1 VKLQTQMGQEPPE
14 WVRELVSSH
23 LVEAVP
29 KFSKFI
35 HGCAT
40 LLPERVDLIPFW
52 LPQMETDIRKPA
64 THKAQI
70 QRPLASSNSNTA
82 PGTPSDA
89 RSSDQD
95 PVQYTEPVSDDE
107 DADDDRFVGTAVDEA
122 AWAQLPPEA
131 AAEAKAHREELAK
144 SVKATISQQGGATN
158 GDNNGNLVKQ
168 TKEMFPKLTPANLVK
183 LLESRYDREGD
194 RGLNESG
201 EADPNA
207 SGFSVRPGRTEYVS
221 SFRAQ
226 QGKRI
231 AIPVRVEP
239 KVFYANERTTLAWI
253 EFSVVVSAIG
263 IGILSFSDPHD
274 DIALAAAASFTTV
287 ALLAILYTAGMYIWR
302 VYSIRNRRAVT
313 YHDYYGPT
321 ALCAVLLTAVI
332 VNFALRAK
340 QGF

>member
-1 VKLQTQMGQEPPE
+1 LFLSQVALLCYLNESISFLSGYLKWSLSISLFY
-14 WVRELVSSH
+14 RIFD
-23 LVEAVP
+23 
-29 KFSKFI
+29 FS
-35 HGCAT
+35 
-40 LLPERVDLIPFW
+40 LIFTS
-52 LPQMETDIRKPA
+52 LDRTDIRKPA

-239 KVFYANERTTLAWI
+239 KVFYANERTSKSLFFVLLRSTSLTCFLPVNSLALAWI

-263 IGILSFSDPHD
+263 IGILSFSDPHGKSR
-274 DIALAAAASFTTV
+274 LSSF
-287 ALLAILYTAGMYIWR
+287 LLSGMNPR
-302 VYSIRNRRAVT
+302 KGSCEDCV
-313 YHDYYGPT
+313 
-321 ALCAVLLTAVI
+321 
-332 VNFALRAK
+332 
-340 QGF
+340 